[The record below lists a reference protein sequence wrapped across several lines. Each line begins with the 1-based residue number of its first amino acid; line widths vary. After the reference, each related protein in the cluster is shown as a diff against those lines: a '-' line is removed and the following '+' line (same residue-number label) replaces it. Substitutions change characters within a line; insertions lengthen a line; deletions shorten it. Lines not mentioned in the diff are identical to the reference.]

1 VLHLELAAD
10 LAIQVCLVGFDAQ
23 EEVGP
28 LLLELPQNRSLVVL
42 ASGVAGLT
50 DRHTQGCGIER
61 HLGNER
67 GAAAGCGLDRA
78 ATSIWW
84 KK

>member
-1 VLHLELAAD
+1 MLHLQLAAD

-23 EEVGP
+23 EEVGS

-50 DRHTQGCGIER
+50 DVTPRVAE
-61 HLGNER
+61 
-67 GAAAGCGLDRA
+67 
-78 ATSIWW
+78 
-84 KK
+84 